1 MSISL
6 VYEHPNTVIKDYL
19 TDCMRLISSIRIKCH
34 DAAKLAADLDLENG
48 ISVDKEL
55 PSTWRYYKEMLGVG
69 TGSTIEVKSLD
80 KRQDIFFTREMLA
93 GHPKTRDAYRAGTV
107 LLRDLLDTH
116 THEQSLIMGNLYPA
130 YSSKYPTTDSL
141 YQAPDFTI
149 VAHDTE
155 LVEPHED
162 ELMSTLQEALY
173 RFCTRNYN
181 KFYTPSNRLYLP
193 GFYAIITQFLLTK
206 LLAIRQE
213 NCKTMKVHS
222 FHLKM
227 YLAGFY
233 QLDRYLPYMTRKQ
246 ALFLYRNIEYLSRNV
261 GKSEIFHLLKDEL
274 LTSRNIPLS
283 RMSVRHAGDIDDN
296 GVTDLRV
303 RSTPINSV
311 ANMATEYLTMD
322 DLARIESADSE
333 PNKLFYEEEA
343 RRVKEDFAFTLSSV
357 TQTKLHMSV
366 VYDLT
371 NLFERNRDE
380 TYLRQWVAWSFQSE
394 TGEGP
399 YYEPDVIVSYTDP
412 RDGVLYEI
420 DPKVAFTYMLLLHNK
435 RNGVEYES
443 LLRIENFDHYATTC
457 PTLEEC
463 LYGVMDTTTNRAFAQ
478 DLIDRFVYVDVVTSP
493 AQFSTLADE
502 IFNFDVYAQRKIH
515 SDASPD
521 IQSQLRTVLSRFYK
535 RDNYR
540 YSMGSD
546 TLVSAFLSDNGI
558 REDLE
563 MTNEQY
569 GDLMDSL
576 MKSSTGYYEDE
587 YTKLS
592 NVQKAMI
599 KVFGILSSYT
609 TKFIMDTNEQDI
621 VAINVGV
628 PSIEN
633 KIVYVTNVVQDA
645 FVGIDDLELVLHGAV
660 EVFPMEMASPEYS
673 DIRVNDRVLFQMDIN
688 NGDVGYFDGMNI
700 DMHVNSMA
708 PEQLLTPTTV
718 EVQYPG
724 MDETVME
731 EFGVIGYELFE
742 ALSEEDKR
750 SLKFP
755 S

>member
-6 VYEHPNTVIKDYL
+6 VYEHPNTDIKDYL

-34 DAAKLAADLDLENG
+34 DAAKLAVDLDLENG
-48 ISVDKEL
+48 IVVDRES
-55 PSTWRYYKEMLGVG
+55 PTTWRYYKEMLGVA
-69 TGSTIEVKSLD
+69 TGSTIKVKSLD

-93 GHPKTRDAYRAGTV
+93 GHPETREAYRAGTV
-107 LLRDLLDTH
+107 LLRDLLDTY
-116 THEQSLIMGNLYPA
+116 TSEQSLIMGNLYPA
-130 YSSKYPTTDSL
+130 YSSKYPTTNAL

-149 VAHDTE
+149 VAYDTG

-162 ELMSTLQEALY
+162 ELMANLQEALY

-213 NCKTMKVHS
+213 NCRTARVHS
-222 FHLKM
+222 FHLRM

-261 GKSEIFHLLKDEL
+261 GKSSIFHLLKDEL
-274 LTSRNIPLS
+274 LTSRGIPLS
-283 RMSVRHAGDIDDN
+283 WISVRHTGTIDDE
-296 GVTDLRV
+296 GLTGLRV
-303 RSTPINSV
+303 KCTPINDV
-311 ANMATEYLTMD
+311 TNMATEYLTMD
-322 DLARIESADSE
+322 DLARMESKDSE
-333 PNKLFYEEEA
+333 PNKFYYDQEA
-343 RRVKEDFAFTLSSV
+343 DRIKEDFAYSLSSV
-357 TQTKLHMSV
+357 TQTKLHLSV

-380 TYLRQWVAWSFQSE
+380 TYLRQWVAWSFQSDL
-394 TGEGP
+394 GDGP

-420 DPKVAFTYMLLLHNK
+420 SPKVAFTYMLLLHNK
-435 RNGVEYES
+435 RNGVEFQS
-443 LLRIENFDHYATTC
+443 LLRIENFDHYVTTC

-463 LYGVMDTTTNRAFAQ
+463 LQGVMDTPINRAFAQ
-478 DLIDRFVYVDVVTSP
+478 DLIDKFVHVDVVTSP
-493 AQFSTLADE
+493 AEFSTLADE

-521 IQSQLRTVLSRFYK
+521 IQSQLRTILSRFYK
-535 RDNYR
+535 RDSYR
-540 YSMGSD
+540 YSSGSD
-546 TLVSAFLSDNGI
+546 TLVSTFLANNGM

-563 MTNEQY
+563 MTDEQY

-609 TKFIMDTNEQDI
+609 TKFITDTNEQDI
-621 VAINVGV
+621 IAVNVNTPG
-628 PSIEN
+628 IEN
-633 KIVYVTNVVQDA
+633 KITYTTDVSMDA
-645 FVGIDDLELVLHGAV
+645 FVGVDDLELILHGAT
-660 EVFPMEMASPEYS
+660 EVFSIEMASPEYT
-673 DIRVNDRVLFQMDIN
+673 DIHVNDRVLFQMDIN
-688 NGDVGYFDGMNI
+688 NGDVGYFDGMNT

-708 PEQLLTPTTV
+708 PEQLPTPPSV
-718 EVQYPG
+718 DVWYPD